1 MTHTRAPTALQH
13 RAPNGEPGG
22 LEPLDNPDAD
32 GAAPLAAVASEVDA
46 ILAVWRERVLR
57 VLLAVYLTITLL
69 PLSAVLAGRGLVL
82 PC

>member
-1 MTHTRAPTALQH
+1 
-13 RAPNGEPGG
+13 